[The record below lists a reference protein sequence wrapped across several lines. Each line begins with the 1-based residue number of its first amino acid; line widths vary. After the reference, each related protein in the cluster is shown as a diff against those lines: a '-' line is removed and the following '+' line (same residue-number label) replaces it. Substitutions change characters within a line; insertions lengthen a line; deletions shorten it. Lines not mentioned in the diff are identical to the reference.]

1 VNIKSIVRRLF
12 QVLGIG
18 GRPSEPV
25 DEPSGTAPEQA
36 TGQGF
41 DMTRTRG
48 SLAESY
54 ALLKGLGF
62 EPRTVIDVG
71 VAAGTS
77 TLYAAFPDAYFLL
90 VEPLSMFEP
99 QLQSILETHRGS
111 YVLAA
116 AGAETGRV
124 TFNVHTHYLEGSSLF
139 KEAMGP
145 DADGEEIEAPLIRL
159 DDVVEERGLSGPFL
173 IKVDVQG
180 AELEVLQGAPRTL
193 AGAEAVALEVSLFQF
208 LKSAPEFHE
217 VIAFM
222 KVRGFVAFDILLAWN
237 RPLDNAL
244 GQVDIVFVKENGR
257 FRKDHSFA
265 TVEQMKALFPA

>member
-1 VNIKSIVRRLF
+1 VNIKSIVRRLL
-12 QVLGIG
+12 QVLGIPW
-18 GRPSEPV
+18 RPSEPV
-25 DEPSGTAPEQA
+25 DATAASGPEQA
-36 TGQGF
+36 FGKEF

-54 ALLKGLGF
+54 ALLRDQGF
-62 EPRTVIDVG
+62 EPCTVIDVG
-71 VAAGTS
+71 VAAGTPD
-77 TLYAAFPDAYFLL
+77 LYTIFPEAYFLL
-90 VEPLSMFEP
+90 VEPLSVFEP

-124 TFNVHTHYLEGSSLF
+124 TFNVHVDYLEGSSLF

-145 DADGEEIEAPLIRL
+145 EADGEEIEAPLVRL

-180 AELEVLQGAPRTL
+180 AELEVLEGAPRTL

-208 LKSAPEFHE
+208 MKGAPEFHD

-222 KVRGFVAFDILLAWN
+222 KARGFVAFDIVLGWN

-244 GQVDIVFVKENGR
+244 GQVDIVFVKEDGR

-265 TVEQMKALFPA
+265 TVKQMKALFRG

>member
-1 VNIKSIVRRLF
+1 MNIKSIARRLV
-12 QVLGIG
+12 QVLGLAG
-18 GRPSEPV
+18 PLSAPM
-25 DEPSGTAPEQA
+25 DASSGTMPEQA
-36 TGQGF
+36 PRNGF

-54 ALLKGLGF
+54 ALLKQLGF

-71 VAAGTS
+71 VAAGTP
-77 TLYAAFPDAYFLL
+77 TLYATFPDAYLLL

-99 QLQSILETHRGS
+99 QLQSILDTHRGS

-124 TFNVHTHYLEGSSLF
+124 RFNVHTHYLEGSSLF

-145 DADGEEIEAPLIRL
+145 EADGEEIEAPLIRL